1 MDTRRKI
8 TIYLSQL
15 CLDTCYW
22 TAINQFFVWGSL
34 AAYFAVTFTIYSNG
48 IYLIFTS
55 IFPFIGENVASQ
67 LESL

>member
-1 MDTRRKI
+1 MDTCRKT
-8 TIYLSQL
+8 TIYLFQL
-15 CLDTCYW
+15 CLDTYYW

-55 IFPFIGENVASQ
+55 MFPFIGENIQQVS
-67 LESL
+67 